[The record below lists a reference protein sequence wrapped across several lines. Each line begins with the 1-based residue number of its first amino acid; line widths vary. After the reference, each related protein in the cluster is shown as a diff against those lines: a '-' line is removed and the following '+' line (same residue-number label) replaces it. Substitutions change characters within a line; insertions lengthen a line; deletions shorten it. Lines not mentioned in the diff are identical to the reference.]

1 MTQSLGLDPYRF
13 FPVSMDPTIFKLLE
27 EDEGESMHSGADVDA
42 FHAALNRDIEGSTSL
57 PTNPGNVPFQL
68 CLYLFPSLIR
78 SLSLESIF
86 RVCFHMA
93 PCPSCHL

>member
-1 MTQSLGLDPYRF
+1 
-13 FPVSMDPTIFKLLE
+13 MDPTIFKLLE

-68 CLYLFPSLIR
+68 CLYPFPSLIR
-78 SLSLESIF
+78 SLSLD

-93 PCPSCHL
+93 PCPFCHL